1 MMPVAHPVPPADAV
15 LHENSIAVA
24 EPAPPILI
32 QLDPDI
38 GAGFIHGR
46 FDVQLRGR
54 VASPAAI
61 EELEVETGGV
71 VVARAVFGQPTRA
84 PVVVMPDGTPG
95 RQRAFQLTLPRPQN
109 QASAPCLCLLRA
121 RTSDGHSHSEQLDLA
136 IDPTAPSPVM
146 VRTGPV
152 LVGVAQTGGRP
163 QILLYVER
171 AVLDSDGN
179 LSVHGWTLAMTQIV
193 TVQVFAGDQ
202 ERLPAAQLG
211 LPRDDVAAVYPIYP
225 NGRQSGFSCS
235 GHIDSPAWSLTS
247 VRVQAISAHGF
258 SIEAIVPLERAAAR
272 PAARPVAPPAEH
284 LQAPAQPFAAFRQ
297 QPTYQITADFRI
309 APDPSPLP
317 IPLPLAGA
325 PAPLAVFVAP
335 PVNQAPPQAGAPEPE
350 AAEQQP
356 APDKRRDIHYYCDQ
370 AVLAPD
376 GILAIDGWAV
386 CAVGI
391 AGVSVYLGREKL
403 GDSELGL
410 PRPDVGE
417 EHTTIPMARLSG
429 FRFRKVLND
438 IADGEHGVRIVVRN
452 GLDDI
457 RDEIKFVR
465 FQRAAAEAPVV
476 AAQPPPPQQ
485 HTTSVAEFRF
495 ELDSPQVMNDAVQ
508 EQITGRLTIEGW
520 VLARSGVSALEVL
533 LDGQRLGEAH
543 YGLARQ
549 DVGAAFPDWENSLRS
564 GYAFHCPPRSLRDGT
579 HSVRLVVRAKNGQE
593 LIRSFTIDVK
603 KADDGDGLASIR
615 RRISKAETDVLAAV
629 LDDLDYHPA
638 YRLVLR
644 QAGAPEHERLRL
656 TIDSLT
662 RQRYANWSLAV
673 LTDSDG
679 DVDGLRAMLAGFAG
693 EHAERITVI
702 GPSDAAFDDMLL
714 AAFDDM
720 PHAGLEVGLSGGML
734 DAGRSGGVRDA
745 GRDAGLSGRE
755 HAGPALYGLL
765 CPGDQLAVD
774 AFAEI
779 AVAAGQRPAVDFLYA
794 DEACVSP
801 SSREREPFFKPDFS
815 PDLLLSTN
823 YIGRPWFASAALLQ
837 RVGVTPRSLLRHGD
851 YDLVLRCT
859 EQAEAI
865 HHIPRLLAQR
875 GTAEPGDD
883 ATSRAALEGAAARR
897 GIDVDVMEG
906 CLPGTWRFRRMT
918 RATGKVCI
926 IIPTCA
932 ARGHIETC
940 IATLRARTAY
950 RNYEIVCIDNI
961 PASQMA
967 WKVWLQQSADRIV
980 DIPEAFNWSRF
991 NNLAAAATD
1000 SDYLLFLNDD
1010 IEITQDDWLDVLLEH
1025 AQRPEVAV
1033 AGPQLLYPSGKVQ
1046 HAGMFLG
1053 AGIGRHAFR
1062 FAAADEPGYFGLALT
1077 QRNVIAVTG
1086 ACMLMRRGV
1095 FEALGRFDEAHSV
1108 INNDLDFC
1116 LRAHQAGMLTVFTPH
1131 ASMVHH
1137 ELASREH
1144 LPDVFDTTVF
1154 NSRWKTLFAAGDPYF
1169 SPLLSRYADDYR
1181 PDDEAVETVF
1191 SAHPLFDAAEI
1202 HRILVVKLDHIGDF
1216 VTGLPAIRRLKA
1228 LFPQA
1233 SITVLA
1239 GRHARGFASME
1250 PAIDEL
1256 IEFDFFHA
1264 RSQLGEKELSKED
1277 FLELG
1282 ARLAPYRFD
1291 LAVDLRKHL
1300 STRDV
1305 LQYSGARFLA
1315 GYDYMGQFPFLDI
1328 ALEWEGDKTLQRK
1341 RSHIVDDLLALVEA
1355 IATACGTDRSLLPA
1369 PLEPLDPDTLPE
1381 GVRALFHKPVVAMH
1395 IGAGNITKTWPAE
1408 YFSALIDLLTERNAV
1423 NVILIGGSDER
1434 ESSDAV
1440 LATLLR
1446 PEAAGSVAGQT
1457 SLNDLSALLS
1467 ACCLYIGNDSG
1478 PKHVAAALGIP
1489 TIGIHSGVVDAI
1501 EWGPV
1506 GRRAVALRRN
1516 MTCSPCY
1523 LAKAED
1529 CPRQL
1534 ACLRHLEP
1542 SVVHH
1547 TASMLLARPVTPRM
1561 PLALPIAAAR
1571 VEETEAAEPAEAT
1584 IPAIVVKAPGE
1595 AMGGAA
1601 QAEDSAEPTAV
1612 AARAVVADETTAIVV
1627 QVVVADETL
1636 IAAAPDETAAAAAP
1650 DAAATAAVPDA
1661 AATAAAPDETAAV
1674 AAPDETA
1681 TAAVSD
1687 AAVTSV
1693 FPDQAMTAAAPADT
1707 APAQSTAEATVTA
1720 EAPDAASDAAET
1732 MAAVPAEQSAE
1743 IPAVVETEPAKRPVA
1758 RSTPRPKSGPRGKR
1772 HRVTA

>member
-1 MMPVAHPVPPADAV
+1 M
-15 LHENSIAVA
+15 
-24 EPAPPILI
+24 
-32 QLDPDI
+32 
-38 GAGFIHGR
+38 
-46 FDVQLRGR
+46 
-54 VASPAAI
+54 
-61 EELEVETGGV
+61 
-71 VVARAVFGQPTRA
+71 RA
-84 PVVVMPDGTPG
+84 M
-95 RQRAFQLTLPRPQN
+95 
-109 QASAPCLCLLRA
+109 
-121 RTSDGHSHSEQLDLA
+121 
-136 IDPTAPSPVM
+136 
-146 VRTGPV
+146 
-152 LVGVAQTGGRP
+152 
-163 QILLYVER
+163 
-171 AVLDSDGN
+171 
-179 LSVHGWTLAMTQIV
+179 
-193 TVQVFAGDQ
+193 
-202 ERLPAAQLG
+202 RLP
-211 LPRDDVAAVYPIYP
+211 
-225 NGRQSGFSCS
+225 
-235 GHIDSPAWSLTS
+235 
-247 VRVQAISAHGF
+247 
-258 SIEAIVPLERAAAR
+258 
-272 PAARPVAPPAEH
+272 
-284 LQAPAQPFAAFRQ
+284 
-297 QPTYQITADFRI
+297 
-309 APDPSPLP
+309 
-317 IPLPLAGA
+317 
-325 PAPLAVFVAP
+325 
-335 PVNQAPPQAGAPEPE
+335 
-350 AAEQQP
+350 
-356 APDKRRDIHYYCDQ
+356 
-370 AVLAPD
+370 
-376 GILAIDGWAV
+376 
-386 CAVGI
+386 
-391 AGVSVYLGREKL
+391 
-403 GDSELGL
+403 
-410 PRPDVGE
+410 
-417 EHTTIPMARLSG
+417 
-429 FRFRKVLND
+429 
-438 IADGEHGVRIVVRN
+438 
-452 GLDDI
+452 
-457 RDEIKFVR
+457 
-465 FQRAAAEAPVV
+465 
-476 AAQPPPPQQ
+476 
-485 HTTSVAEFRF
+485 
-495 ELDSPQVMNDAVQ
+495 
-508 EQITGRLTIEGW
+508 
-520 VLARSGVSALEVL
+520 
-533 LDGQRLGEAH
+533 
-543 YGLARQ
+543 
-549 DVGAAFPDWENSLRS
+549 
-564 GYAFHCPPRSLRDGT
+564 
-579 HSVRLVVRAKNGQE
+579 
-593 LIRSFTIDVK
+593 
-603 KADDGDGLASIR
+603 
-615 RRISKAETDVLAAV
+615 
-629 LDDLDYHPA
+629 
-638 YRLVLR
+638 
-644 QAGAPEHERLRL
+644 
-656 TIDSLT
+656 
-662 RQRYANWSLAV
+662 
-673 LTDSDG
+673 
-679 DVDGLRAMLAGFAG
+679 
-693 EHAERITVI
+693 
-702 GPSDAAFDDMLL
+702 
-714 AAFDDM
+714 
-720 PHAGLEVGLSGGML
+720 GG
-734 DAGRSGGVRDA
+734 
-745 GRDAGLSGRE
+745 E

-779 AVAAGQRPAVDFLYA
+779 AVAAGQRRAVDFLYA

-801 SSREREPFFKPDFS
+801 SSREREPFYKPDFS

-837 RVGVTPRSLLRHGD
+837 RVGVTPRSLLRHGE

-875 GTAEPGDD
+875 GAAEPDDD
-883 ATSRAALEGAAARR
+883 ATSRAALEAAATRR
-897 GIDVDVMEG
+897 GIDADVMEG
-906 CLPGTWRFRRMT
+906 SVPGTWRFRRMT
-918 RATGKVCI
+918 RAAGKVSI

-961 PASQMA
+961 PDSQMA

-1131 ASMVHH
+1131 ASLVHH

-1216 VTGLPAIRRLKA
+1216 VTGLPAMRRLKA

-1381 GVRALFHKPVVAMH
+1381 GVRALFDKPVVAMH

-1408 YFSALIDLLTERNAV
+1408 YFSALIDLLTECNAV
-1423 NVILIGGSDER
+1423 NVMLIGGSDER

-1457 SLNDLSALLS
+1457 SLNDLSGLLS

-1478 PKHVAAALGIP
+1478 PKHIAAAIGIP
-1489 TIGIHSGVVDAI
+1489 TIGIHSGVVDAK

-1571 VEETEAAEPAEAT
+1571 VEETVAAEPAEAT
-1584 IPAIVVKAPGE
+1584 IPAIVVEAPGE
-1595 AMGGAA
+1595 AMAGAA
-1601 QAEDSAEPTAV
+1601 QAEDSAEPAAAV
-1612 AARAVVADETTAIVV
+1612 AQLVVVDATTDVAADVVVADETTAVV
-1627 QVVVADETL
+1627 AQVVVADETL
-1636 IAAAPDETAAAAAP
+1636 IAAAQDETAAAAAP

-1661 AATAAAPDETAAV
+1661 A
-1674 AAPDETA
+1674 
-1681 TAAVSD
+1681 
-1687 AAVTSV
+1687 VTSV
-1693 FPDQAMTAAAPADT
+1693 FPDQAMTAAAPADA

-1732 MAAVPAEQSAE
+1732 MAGVPAGQSAE
-1743 IPAVVETEPAKRPVA
+1743 IPAAAETEPAKRPVA